1 MANERIGREND
12 SVVKS
17 AGGHDTFL
25 WGNLQTAIA
34 AYQTIVNEQA
44 ELMRSG
50 DELSLQGSVA
60 ENACL
65 GRTRR
70 RSFCAASRKR
80 ECRTCGAL
88 EPLVMC
94 STETFP
100 AY

>member
-17 AGGHDTFL
+17 AGGHDNFL

-60 ENACL
+60 EMHAWEELDAARFALLVANENA
-65 GRTRR
+65 
-70 RSFCAASRKR
+70 
-80 ECRTCGAL
+80 
-88 EPLVMC
+88 EPAVH
-94 STETFP
+94 
-100 AY
+100 